1 MKKILLTSFI
11 VALGL
16 LGASCKDDNSTAGG
30 GGEILP
36 DQQVSCEIFMPTDGA
51 TVIMSDKLIIRG
63 EGTTNYGKII
73 SAELKVGEEIITDI
87 TSVPFYYE
95 YTFSK
100 DAEPGELKI
109 ELAVKGDHEGSAL
122 ATITVTTEQGNRPA
136 PPQYGEV
143 LTDTRDGNTYKT
155 VQLADQLWMAEN
167 LRFQHDGGAFDGCW
181 TWNEELPELNT
192 KQFIKLVEDYW
203 VEYLI
208 SDDLYF
214 EIDELNQEGYS
225 YEEIIDKVGDQ
236 LPKELL
242 EEFYQT
248 NPNGEF
254 LKEFGY
260 LYSYEAA
267 VAAVP
272 EGWRLPTDEDWKALE
287 KALGMSDG
295 DLDRVE
301 EWRGE
306 NEGLLLKEGT
316 DGIGFNVKMGGGML
330 YGTLGYGSRFQNE
343 GSYAYFWTNTTETMN
358 DSIPIAYI
366 RKLNYMENRVFRG
379 TSSLTSAAYNVRA
392 VKE

>member
-167 LRFQHDGGAFDGCW
+167 LRY
-181 TWNEELPELNT
+181 LPEQ
-192 KQFIKLVEDYW
+192 QFDVSSTEPRYY
-203 VEYLI
+203 V
-208 SDDLYF
+208 
-214 EIDELNQEGYS
+214 ID
-225 YEEIIDKVGDQ
+225 
-236 LPKELL
+236 
-242 EEFYQT
+242 
-248 NPNGEF
+248 
-254 LKEFGY
+254 
-260 LYSYEAA
+260 
-267 VAAVP
+267 
-272 EGWRLPTDEDWKALE
+272 
-287 KALGMSDG
+287 
-295 DLDRVE
+295 
-301 EWRGE
+301 
-306 NEGLLLKEGT
+306 
-316 DGIGFNVKMGGGML
+316 
-330 YGTLGYGSRFQNE
+330 
-343 GSYAYFWTNTTETMN
+343 
-358 DSIPIAYI
+358 
-366 RKLNYMENRVFRG
+366 RKSV
-379 TSSLTSAAYNVRA
+379 V
-392 VKE
+392 

>member
-36 DQQVSCEIFMPTDGA
+36 DQQVSCEIFMPTNGA

-122 ATITVTTEQGNRPA
+122 TTITVTTEQGNRPA

-167 LRFQHDGGAFDGCW
+167 LRY
-181 TWNEELPELNT
+181 LPEQQFDVSSTEPRYYVMFDNDAKTELGKGFLNV
-192 KQFIKLVEDYW
+192 FITIEQPKL
-203 VEYLI
+203 I
-208 SDDLYF
+208 RN
-214 EIDELNQEGYS
+214 I
-225 YEEIIDKVGDQ
+225 
-236 LPKELL
+236 
-242 EEFYQT
+242 
-248 NPNGEF
+248 
-254 LKEFGY
+254 
-260 LYSYEAA
+260 
-267 VAAVP
+267 
-272 EGWRLPTDEDWKALE
+272 
-287 KALGMSDG
+287 
-295 DLDRVE
+295 RV
-301 EWRGE
+301 
-306 NEGLLLKEGT
+306 
-316 DGIGFNVKMGGGML
+316 
-330 YGTLGYGSRFQNE
+330 
-343 GSYAYFWTNTTETMN
+343 
-358 DSIPIAYI
+358 
-366 RKLNYMENRVFRG
+366 
-379 TSSLTSAAYNVRA
+379 
-392 VKE
+392 

>member
-167 LRFQHDGGAFDGCW
+167 LRY
-181 TWNEELPELNT
+181 LPEQQFDVSSTEPRYYVMFDNDAKTELGKGFLNAYGAYYNLPAALQNET
-192 KQFIKLVEDYW
+192 ALGPDETRIIKGVCPDGWHIPSQKEWQKLSQYVLDSGMAALMNDGQVDETALAKALASTTMWMMPEYTEIEPQPTWVGVEM
-203 VEYLI
+203 EKNNATL
-208 SDDLYF
+208 F
-214 EIDELNQEGYS
+214 NG
-225 YEEIIDKVGDQ
+225 
-236 LPKELL
+236 LPIG
-242 EEFYQT
+242 FRACA
-248 NPNGEF
+248 G
-254 LKEFGY
+254 
-260 LYSYEAA
+260 
-267 VAAVP
+267 
-272 EGWRLPTDEDWKALE
+272 DEDWMHSAYSAGWWSSTAGVQME
-287 KALGMSDG
+287 PEFGITVRMWSDLHTFVTNAEFNPG
-295 DLDRVE
+295 V
-301 EWRGE
+301 
-306 NEGLLLKEGT
+306 GL
-316 DGIGFNVKMGGGML
+316 
-330 YGTLGYGSRFQNE
+330 
-343 GSYAYFWTNTTETMN
+343 
-358 DSIPIAYI
+358 P
-366 RKLNYMENRVFRG
+366 
-379 TSSLTSAAYNVRA
+379 VRCI
-392 VKE
+392 KD